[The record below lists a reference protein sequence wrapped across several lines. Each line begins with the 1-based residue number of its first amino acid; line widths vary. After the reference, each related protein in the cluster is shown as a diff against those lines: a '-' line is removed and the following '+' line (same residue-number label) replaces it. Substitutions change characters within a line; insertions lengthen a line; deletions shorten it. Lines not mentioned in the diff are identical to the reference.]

1 MRQNKT
7 FVIIG
12 NSAAG
17 LACIEAIREED
28 NVSEIINIS
37 KEPHRPYSRCLLTY
51 YLAGSIGKDRL
62 WIRPE
67 KYYEE
72 FKVKPFLGTEAV
84 YIDEKNRKV
93 ELSDGKTIDYDKL
106 LFAAGASSK
115 TIDIKGVERK
125 GVFYL
130 RTIDDTEGMLS
141 MLGEVKDATVLG
153 GGLIGLRAALSLK
166 KRGKNVTVIVK
177 SSHILSQILDV
188 ESADMV
194 RRHLEKNGI
203 HILTGLASIEICG
216 KGDTVESIL
225 LDDGTRLN
233 SQMVI
238 IGKGV
243 SANIGLL
250 KGKVKS
256 ERGVLVDSS
265 LKTSNDGIYAA
276 GDIAETFDVFEEKTE
291 INAIWP
297 AAVRQGKIAGLN
309 MAGKKGIYEGSC
321 GMNSIEFFGM
331 SVISFGIVRPK
342 EKNFEEL
349 IHANFSE
356 NIYRKV
362 VLKDNRIVGG
372 IFVNSVEQHGVILNL
387 ALQKADVSNIKN
399 IFTDEYFDYGK
410 IVPLVKRQAGKFK
423 RLEYN
428 DTCITYNS
436 VL

>member
-1 MRQNKT
+1 MKKSR

-28 NVSEIINIS
+28 KASEIINIS

-51 YLAGSIGKDRL
+51 YLAGSIQKDRL

-67 KYYEE
+67 TYYKD
-72 FKVKPFLGTEAV
+72 FNVKPLLGTEV
-84 YIDEKNRKV
+84 TSIDEKKRSLK
-93 ELSDGKTIDYDKL
+93 LSNGEAIGYDKL
-106 LFAAGASSK
+106 LFATGASSK
-115 TIDIKGVERK
+115 TLDVKGIERK
-125 GVFYL
+125 GAFYL
-130 RTIDDTEGMLS
+130 RTLDDAEHMLS
-141 MLGEVKDATVLG
+141 MLGEVKDASILG
-153 GGLIGLRAALSLK
+153 GGLIGLRAASSLK

-177 SSHILSQILDV
+177 SGHILSQILDV
-188 ESADMV
+188 ESADMM

-203 HILTGLASIEICG
+203 RILTGLEAQEICG
-216 KGDTVESIL
+216 RNGTVESIL
-225 LDDGTRLN
+225 LDDGARLD

-243 SANIGLL
+243 SANIGPL

-256 ERGVLVDSS
+256 AKGVLVDDT
-265 LKTSNDGIYAA
+265 LRTSDTCIYAA
-276 GDIAETFDVFEEKTE
+276 GDAAETFDVFEEKTE

-297 AAVRQGKIAGLN
+297 AAVRQGKIAGAN
-309 MAGKKGIYEGSC
+309 MRGGSSTYEGSC

-331 SVISFGIVRPK
+331 PVISFGIVRPK
-342 EKNFEEL
+342 GEDFEEL
-349 IHANFSE
+349 IQANFLE

-372 IFVNSVEQHGVILNL
+372 VFINTVEQHGVILNL
-387 ALQKADVSNIKN
+387 ALQKVDVSGIKD
-399 IFTDEYFDYGK
+399 ILVDEYFDYGK
-410 IVPLVKRQAGKFK
+410 VIPLIKRQQGEFK
-423 RLEYN
+423 RPEYQ
-428 DTCITYNS
+428 DTCVTFDS

>member
-1 MRQNKT
+1 MKKT

-28 NVSEIINIS
+28 NASEIINIS

-67 KYYEE
+67 AYYKD
-72 FKVKPFLGTEAV
+72 FNVKAFIGTEV
-84 YIDEKNRKV
+84 VSIDEKKGSI
-93 ELSDGKTIDYDKL
+93 ELSNGKAIGYDKL
-106 LFAAGASSK
+106 LFATGASSK
-115 TIDIKGVERK
+115 TLDVKGIERK

-130 RTIDDTEGMLS
+130 RTLDDTEHMLS
-141 MLGEVKDATVLG
+141 MLGEVKDAAILG
-153 GGLIGLRAALSLK
+153 GGLIGLRAASSLK
-166 KRGKNVTVIVK
+166 KRGKNVTVVVK
-177 SSHILSQILDV
+177 SGHILSQILDV
-188 ESADMV
+188 ESADMMK
-194 RRHLEKNGI
+194 RHLEKNGI
-203 HILTGLASIEICG
+203 RILTGLEAQEICG
-216 KGDTVESIL
+216 KDSAVGSVL
-225 LDDGTRLN
+225 LDDASSLA

-256 ERGVLVDSS
+256 ERGIMVDDT

-276 GDIAETFDVFEEKTE
+276 GDAAESFDIFEEKTE
-291 INAIWP
+291 VNAIWP

-309 MAGKKGIYEGSC
+309 MRGRKDIYEGSC

-331 SVISFGIVRPK
+331 SVISFGIVRSK
-342 EKNFEEL
+342 EKGFEEL
-349 IHANFSE
+349 IQAKFSE

-362 VLKDNRIVGG
+362 VLRDNRIVGG
-372 IFVNSVEQHGVILNL
+372 VFVNTVEQHGVILNL
-387 ALQKADVSNIKN
+387 ALQKVDVSDINDILA
-399 IFTDEYFDYGK
+399 DEYFDYGK
-410 IVPLVKRQAGKFK
+410 VVPLIKRQRGQFK
-423 RLEYN
+423 RPEYQ
-428 DTCITYNS
+428 DTCATFNS
-436 VL
+436 SL